1 MAAIKGLVAI
11 SHSPFWD
18 ISRTVEGP
26 GADFAHGVAHAR
38 AQVAAAQAD
47 AFVVFG
53 PDHFR
58 NFFYDV
64 MPPFCIGI
72 EGVSGFGDYGTPKG
86 ELPAARGLGRAI
98 HESVTEAGF
107 DPAFSLS
114 MGVDHGISQPYAV
127 LDPAMRTP
135 IVPIMVNASGAP
147 RPSLRRCHE
156 FGKAVGSAIRTSA
169 AAQQVVVLASG
180 GLSHWIRPVSADD
193 PETPEDTRDY
203 TINGRARAPAYSAM
217 RDDSLRQRIAE
228 GVDGEV
234 NADWDRWFLDTLAS
248 GDLEQVF
255 AIPDAELQ
263 ARAGN
268 GAHEVRTW
276 LAALGAW
283 GGPVVSLSYEPVR
296 KWVTGMGCLSG
307 FDSGDCVAGVMR
319 ARQQGSGE

>member
-1 MAAIKGLVAI
+1 MATIQGLVAI

-18 ISRTVEGP
+18 IAQSVQGP
-26 GADFAHGVAHAR
+26 GREFVGGVDRAR
-38 AQVAAAQAD
+38 VQVAAARAD

-72 EGVSGFGDYGTPKG
+72 DSVTGFGDYGTPKG
-86 ELPAARGLGRAI
+86 ELPAAGALGRAI
-98 HESVTEAGF
+98 YESVVQSDF
-107 DPAFSLS
+107 DPAFSLR

-147 RPSLRRCHE
+147 RPSLRRCYA
-156 FGKAVGSAIRTSA
+156 FGKAVGTAIRASSA
-169 AAQQVVVLASG
+169 AQRVVVLASG
-180 GLSHWIRPVSADD
+180 GLSHSVRPVSADD
-193 PETPEDTRDY
+193 PGTPADARDY
-203 TINGRARAPAYSAM
+203 TINGRARAVEYSAM
-217 RDDSLRQRIAE
+217 RDASLKQRIAE

-234 NADWDRWFLDTLAS
+234 NAEWDRWFLDTLTS
-248 GDLEQVF
+248 GDLEPIF
-255 AIPDAELQ
+255 ALSDAELQ

-268 GAHEVRTW
+268 GAHELRTW

-283 GGPVVSLSYEPVR
+283 GGPVASLAYEPVR

-307 FDSGDCVAGVMR
+307 FDAETAAR
-319 ARQQGSGE
+319 AA